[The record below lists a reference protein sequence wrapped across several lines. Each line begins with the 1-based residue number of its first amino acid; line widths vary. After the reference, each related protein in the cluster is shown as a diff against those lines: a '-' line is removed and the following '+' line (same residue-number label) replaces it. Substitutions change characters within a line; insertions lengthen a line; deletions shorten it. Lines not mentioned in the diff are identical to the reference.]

1 MRGVSPVHQRSQRA
15 AGDGTTRTIPARVA
29 WSEGVWGRS
38 GCRSQPEAPT
48 RAHYPRVLRGLG
60 SPPCPTAPPPRKL
73 GGHPHC
79 IARLGSH
86 HRGEWTSRQR
96 IDARVASRREWWPGS
111 GSLGTESQCWPEVCG
126 NAHGWQSRQSDLSM
140 PERVPDLGAV
150 ERAHSS
156 IKLCAASLFETCS
169 TGVEV
174 AQNPA
179 TKDEIRGRAKSM
191 KRAASRVGPDR

>member
-1 MRGVSPVHQRSQRA
+1 MSLAARSA
-15 AGDGTTRTIPARVA
+15 D
-29 WSEGVWGRS
+29 
-38 GCRSQPEAPT
+38 EAQ
-48 RAHYPRVLRGLG
+48 YPRVLRGLG
-60 SPPCPTAPPPRKL
+60 SPPCPTAHRT
-73 GGHPHC
+73 PH
-79 IARLGSH
+79 LVGVVGTTLHSPSGSH

-111 GSLGTESQCWPEVCG
+111 GSWTPGRNVGRKYAATLKRLGQPT
-126 NAHGWQSRQSDLSM
+126 RSDLSM

-191 KRAASRVGPDR
+191 KRAASRVGPDPR